1 MIKLVSTSPTIGS
14 VSLRINPIQQNIGIM
29 PNIKRV
35 DKTTKSPDTSTIL
48 ESAADNYGRALV
60 FKGISEKIKNAVT
73 RAPFEDKLAV
83 GLQELRRSQGGGN
96 FLLIAKNLKEIKNL
110 TQYLDLPAPVKKLI
124 ILTDEQIKENLLF
137 TKLGQT
143 ITIFNTTNSPIIT
156 SDLEM
161 LPPGAAIEVFSGDHF
176 RLPDGW
182 IEIKEKPDTDVD
194 LEKHSSLF
202 MQVLDYTTQFIELA
216 QKHNKN
222 IIDFINTIDKPK
234 EKSKGL
240 TFNAV
245 GGQDIVIEALKKN
258 ILFPL
263 KYPDVFDGFMVSRG
277 AILYGPPG
285 TGKTLLAQTLAA
297 ESGASI
303 FELCATDLA
312 DKYVGESEKNCRELF
327 SKAVDAQ
334 PSIIYF
340 DEIDALGKARGKDK
354 YGDKLLAQFLSLMS
368 DLEKRGDN
376 VFVIGSTNRK
386 EDLDTAFT
394 RSGRFSTLLEVK
406 APDLKGTRQILD
418 IHTKGKPIDED
429 VDKDNIAKRIYE
441 KKMTGADIALTVKE
455 AFSHALERTGIYESM
470 KKNAY
475 SPLMKEY
482 LTINTED
489 FIYAIDNFKSGAN
502 NRTPVGFKK

>member
-1 MIKLVSTSPTIGS
+1 MIVILSTGPNIGC
-14 VSLRINPIQQNIGIM
+14 VSLRINPIQNIGIM
-29 PNIKRV
+29 PNIKKV
-35 DKTTKSPDTSTIL
+35 NQTVTKPETETAL
-48 ESAADNYGRALV
+48 APAHDNYGRAMV
-60 FKGISEKIKNAVT
+60 FKGLSDKIKNAVM

-83 GLQELRRSQGGGN
+83 GFRELQKSSGGGN
-96 FLLIAKNLKEIKNL
+96 FLLVAKNLKEIQNL
-110 TQYLDLPAPVKKLI
+110 TTYLDMPVPVKKVI

-137 TKLGQT
+137 TKIGRTVELY
-143 ITIFNTTNSPIIT
+143 NTTDFPIIT

-161 LPPGAAIEVFSGDHF
+161 LPPGGNIAVYNGDHF

-182 IEIKEKPDTDVD
+182 IEIKDKPDSDVD

-202 MQVLDYTTQFIELA
+202 MQVFDYTGDFFELA
-216 QKHNKN
+216 RTHNKK
-222 IIDFINTIDKPK
+222 IIHTIETLNKP
-234 EKSKGL
+234 ENKSKGL
-240 TFNAV
+240 TFDAV
-245 GGQDIVIEALKKN
+245 GGQDEVIEALKKN

-297 ESGASI
+297 ESGASM

-327 SKAVDAQ
+327 QKAVDAQ

-340 DEIDALGKARGKDK
+340 DEIDALGKARGKDQ

-376 VFVIGSTNRK
+376 VFVIGSTNRR
-386 EDLDTAFT
+386 EDLDSAFT

-418 IHTKGKPIDED
+418 IHTNRKPIDED
-429 VDKDNIAKRIYE
+429 VDRNDIAKRMYA

-455 AFSHALERTGIYESM
+455 AFSHALERTGIYDSM
-470 KKNAY
+470 RRNTY
-475 SPLMKEY
+475 SPMMKDY

-489 FIYAIDNFKSGAN
+489 FIYAIDNFKDSSIRWA
-502 NRTPVGFKK
+502 RVGFQK